1 VLTLSSVCNKKV
13 ALRDKA
19 QGYLVCEPL
28 TGIEPATISLVRG
41 MLCPQQIKVAL
52 RDELQGY
59 FFCEPLV
66 GFEPTTIS
74 GVNQELYPL
83 SYSGTQF
90 GI

>member
-1 VLTLSSVCNKKV
+1 VKK
-13 ALRDKA
+13 
-19 QGYLVCEPL
+19 
-28 TGIEPATISLVRG
+28 
-41 MLCPQQIKVAL
+41 KVAL

-59 FFCEPLV
+59 FMCAPLV